1 MRTKEGD
8 KVLLVLGQKTGVFIV
23 RLKRGTK
30 FYWSWVRRP
39 VFIVRTKEGDKVLLV
54 LGQKTSVH
62 HVRTKEGNKVLLVLG
77 QKTGVFIVRTKEGN
91 KVLLVFSLVLTMNTG
106 LLTQDQ

>member
-23 RLKRGTK
+23 K
-30 FYWSWVRRP
+30 
-39 VFIVRTKEGDKVLLV
+39 TKEENKVLLV

-62 HVRTKEGNKVLLVLG
+62 CE
-77 QKTGVFIVRTKEGN
+77 
-91 KVLLVFSLVLTMNTG
+91 
-106 LLTQDQ
+106 D

>member
-23 RLKRGTK
+23 RTKEGNK

-39 VFIVRTKEGDKVLLV
+39 VFIVRN
-54 LGQKTSVH
+54 
-62 HVRTKEGNKVLLVLG
+62 KEGNKFYWSWVRRLVC
-77 QKTGVFIVRTKEGN
+77 
-91 KVLLVFSLVLTMNTG
+91 SS
-106 LLTQDQ
+106 